1 MGARPT
7 RVKSPQIPRKW
18 LCLEL
23 PLTDYREAWDFQH
36 SLLDARKNKILDT
49 DIVLVLEH
57 PPVFTLGRRGGLD
70 HLMVS
75 QAFLEESGIEVVP
88 VERGGDITFH
98 GPGQL
103 VVYPIVNLK
112 EARLRLVDYVFYLE
126 EVMIRTAAEWGIP
139 AERNPMNRGVWVGNR
154 KLGSIGIAVRR
165 GICYHG
171 FAFNAN
177 LSLRPFGWIQPC
189 GLHGISMTSLAAE
202 LSQEVGMHRVRQAA
216 KRHMEKIFG
225 VELAETTLRDLQGLL
240 PGP

>member
-1 MGARPT
+1 
-7 RVKSPQIPRKW
+7 
-18 LCLEL
+18 
-23 PLTDYREAWDFQH
+23 
-36 SLLDARKNKILDT
+36 
-49 DIVLVLEH
+49 
-57 PPVFTLGRRGGLD
+57 
-70 HLMVS
+70 MVS

-126 EVMIRTAAEWGIP
+126 EVMIRTAEEWGIH
-139 AERNPMNRGVWVGNR
+139 AERNAMNRGVWVGNR

-171 FAFNAN
+171 FAFNAD

-189 GLHGISMTSLAAE
+189 GLHGISMTSLEEE
-202 LSQEVGMHRVRQAA
+202 LSQEVGMDRVRQAA
-216 KRHMEKIFG
+216 KGHLEKVFG
-225 VELAETTLRDLQGLL
+225 VELAETTLEDLQGVAIKTSEPPIQL
-240 PGP
+240 